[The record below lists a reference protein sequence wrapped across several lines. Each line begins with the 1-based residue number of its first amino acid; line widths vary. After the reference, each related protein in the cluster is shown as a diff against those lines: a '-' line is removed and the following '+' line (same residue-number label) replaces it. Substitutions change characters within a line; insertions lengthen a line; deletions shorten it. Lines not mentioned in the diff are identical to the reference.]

1 MTGDIRKDVQE
12 LQYKNYTVP
21 SFILNKTR
29 VTYRLLCTIAS
40 FHAVLEEFC
49 EWENCWCDLKG
60 FEFGISEVA
69 V

>member
-1 MTGDIRKDVQE
+1 M
-12 LQYKNYTVP
+12 
-21 SFILNKTR
+21 KTS

-40 FHAVLEEFC
+40 FHAILEEFC